1 MTATVVDDF
10 GDGINSL
17 AKTHEVT
24 VKRHFYNVQVEVTA
38 DQDIDPLS
46 TVYNLIPLVMN
57 DKNEHYYSKEGNSV
71 YLIGYTDNREDSS
84 GLKKDQTVVIN
95 YAIIADE
102 ELLPDFCVGVITG
115 NGLKE
120 ENVLKVF
127 RVTK

>member
-38 DQDIDPLS
+38 DQDIDQLFNVFALS
-46 TVYNLIPLVMN
+46 DIAMN
-57 DKNEHYYSKEGNSV
+57 DKNEDYLFKDGNSI
-71 YLIGYTDNREDSS
+71 YLIGYADNGEDSS
-84 GLKKDQTVVIN
+84 ELKKGQTLIMN
-95 YAIIADE
+95 FAIIVDE
-102 ELLPDFCVGVITG
+102 ELLPDFCVGVRIG
-115 NGLKE
+115 NGLTE